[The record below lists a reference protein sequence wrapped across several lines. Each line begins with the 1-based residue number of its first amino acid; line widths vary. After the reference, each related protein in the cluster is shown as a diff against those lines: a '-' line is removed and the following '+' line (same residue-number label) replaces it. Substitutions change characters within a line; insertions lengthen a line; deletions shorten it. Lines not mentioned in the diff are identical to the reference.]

1 MLFSYGQCLARAT
14 FAMTETLRNGEPFN
28 LLDEN
33 ILKKADRNRNKNW
46 KKKSVAELFHLS

>member
-1 MLFSYGQCLARAT
+1 MLFSYGQCLAKAT